1 MNKYRVSIKDYTD
14 YLVFLRKSIF
24 KILPLYE
31 ESNKYLIE
39 YIDDAITDVI
49 YVKDIIEELPYGAWY
64 VQTLG
69 SLRVLRDE
77 VSKENNHKKVK
88 KRVLST
94 GKLVIQQLNLINENI
109 IEKE

>member
-1 MNKYRVSIKDYTD
+1 MNKYRVSLKDYMD

-31 ESNKYLIE
+31 ENNKYLIE
-39 YIDDAITDVI
+39 YIDDAIIDVM

-64 VQTLG
+64 VQTLD
-69 SLRVLRDE
+69 SLKVLRDE
-77 VSKENNHKKVK
+77 VTKENNHKKIK

-94 GKLVIQQLNLINENI
+94 GNLVKHQLKLINENFN
-109 IEKE
+109 EKE